1 MYDIR
6 PGAIINADCL
16 TVLRQMGAGS
26 VDMVITDPPYGV
38 DYQSTRAA
46 KENRKDKIA
55 GDKRPFIWWI
65 YDAYRVLKEGG
76 GSTVFQPLGRTADVY
91 RRAENCRLFR
101 QVRNRMGSRPPRHGR
116 SERQLCPSV

>member
-16 TVLRQMGAGS
+16 TVLRQMDAGS

-55 GDKRPFIWWI
+55 GDKRPLPHLE
-65 YDAYRVLKEGG
+65 RGG
-76 GSTVFQPLGRTADVY
+76 GEYCVSAAGTY
-91 RRAENCRLFR
+91 SRRL
-101 QVRNRMGSRPPRHGR
+101 
-116 SERQLCPSV
+116 

>member
-1 MYDIR
+1 MHDIR

-16 TVLRQMGAGS
+16 TVLRQMDTGS
-26 VDMVITDPPYGV
+26 VDMIITDPPYGV

-65 YDAYRVLKEGG
+65 YDAYRILKEGG
-76 GSTVFQPLGRTADVY
+76 EYCVSAAGTYS
-91 RRAENCRLFR
+91 RRL
-101 QVRNRMGSRPPRHGR
+101 
-116 SERQLCPSV
+116 

>member
-16 TVLRQMGAGS
+16 TVLRQMDAGS

-76 GSTVFQPLGRTADVY
+76 GEYCVSAAGMY
-91 RRAENCRLFR
+91 SRRL
-101 QVRNRMGSRPPRHGR
+101 
-116 SERQLCPSV
+116 

>member
-1 MYDIR
+1 MKNGNGRRRNVRYQTRRNHKRGLPHRFCGKWD
-6 PGAIINADCL
+6 
-16 TVLRQMGAGS
+16 AGS

-76 GSTVFQPLGRTADVY
+76 EYCVSAAGMYS
-91 RRAENCRLFR
+91 RRL
-101 QVRNRMGSRPPRHGR
+101 
-116 SERQLCPSV
+116 

>member
-16 TVLRQMGAGS
+16 TVLRQMDAGS

-55 GDKRPFIWWI
+55 GD
-65 YDAYRVLKEGG
+65 
-76 GSTVFQPLGRTADVY
+76 
-91 RRAENCRLFR
+91 
-101 QVRNRMGSRPPRHGR
+101 
-116 SERQLCPSV
+116 